1 MSNWWQT
8 LARLAQ
14 AEVCAVDVVRRDG
27 RRESLH
33 FPSRFGAELY
43 LALLPEMQV
52 SGDPE
57 VADITEALLRP
68 VGMGVN

>member
-1 MSNWWQT
+1 MELT
-8 LARLAQ
+8 
-14 AEVCAVDVVRRDG
+14 EVCAVDVVRRDG

-43 LALLPEMQV
+43 LALLPELQAG
-52 SGDPE
+52 GDPE
-57 VADITEALLRP
+57 AADITEALLRP